1 MSKLCQCRISKLLD
15 RLWDIPDPYEDLVEQ
30 QLEDIEKILESDCV
44 CEKKEVCSCR
54 YHNDVC
60 VGAPQRN
67 GVCGLCP
74 PNCFGKQS
82 QPSEKKDALHE
93 YLSKE
98 NPKEEDKEVLLK
110 AYGYPDVPK
119 QSQSSE
125 KKQTTADSPQ
135 LECEKPYGGYHCAV
149 CERHGKEN
157 QKCTVCKQYCGHAC
171 LVRERG
177 EQPSNII
184 EQEKQSQSPCEH
196 PKDKVRLDMFRII
209 DTESDYRSLWLCT
222 KCGLVTCKNP
232 NDK

>member
-1 MSKLCQCRISKLLD
+1 MSKLCQCIVKRLKSNTNLVYWAGIASKKADCDTND
-15 RLWDIPDPYEDLVEQ
+15 RHASEMENMVDE
-30 QLEDIEKILESDCV
+30 ILESDCV
-44 CEKKEVCSCR
+44 CEKKEVCRCR

-119 QSQSSE
+119 QSQSPCDHKW
-125 KKQTTADSPQ
+125 KKIFFPAFTVLNDHWQPQ
-135 LECEKPYGGYHCAV
+135 F
-149 CERHGKEN
+149 
-157 QKCTVCKQYCGHAC
+157 
-171 LVRERG
+171 G
-177 EQPSNII
+177 ESYNSFFPLFT
-184 EQEKQSQSPCEH
+184 C
-196 PKDKVRLDMFRII
+196 R
-209 DTESDYRSLWLCT
+209 
-222 KCGLVTCKNP
+222 KCGLVTCLDP
-232 NDK
+232 NQ